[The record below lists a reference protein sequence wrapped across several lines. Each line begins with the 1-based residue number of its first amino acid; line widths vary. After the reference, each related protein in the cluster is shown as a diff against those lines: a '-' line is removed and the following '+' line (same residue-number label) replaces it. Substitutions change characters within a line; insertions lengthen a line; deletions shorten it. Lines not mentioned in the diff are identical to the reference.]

1 MEMFIDRDEL
11 AKILG
16 IPESTVDYLRRAGKI
31 PFYKVGKHCRY
42 VLAEVQKIL
51 KENGR

>member
-1 MEMFIDRDEL
+1 MGREEL
-11 AKILG
+11 AGILR
-16 IPESTVDYLRRAGKI
+16 IPRSTVDYLRRAGKI

-42 VLAEVQKIL
+42 LLVEVQRML